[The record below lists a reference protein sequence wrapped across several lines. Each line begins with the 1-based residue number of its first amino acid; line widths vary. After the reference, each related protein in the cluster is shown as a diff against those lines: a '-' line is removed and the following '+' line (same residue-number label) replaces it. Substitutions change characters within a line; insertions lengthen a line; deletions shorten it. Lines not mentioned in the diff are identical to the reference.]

1 MQTKTIPAILTI
13 SAILSLAQA
22 VPVHGSSLGAK
33 QNITDRIVSI
43 KTRLGQGSGTIV
55 KHVGNTYTV
64 LTAAHVV
71 KDIQNSAVEIITPD
85 RQQHQTSTI
94 EVKIAPNSIDLAT
107 VTFHSDR
114 NYAVATLGD
123 SSKIYKGQNIIATG
137 FLDASLQFSP
147 GTVVAISRQPQQH
160 GYGIVIG
167 KADILPGMS
176 GGGLFTEDGL
186 LIGINGKSIGNVDVS
201 ANKQDRHNRVKPV
214 SGLAIPLGTLIQVAD
229 RLQVDVQIPKS
240 TPITT
245 APIAD
250 DFFISAGQKSQ
261 EGDYQGAVEDYNRA
275 LSLNPNLSEVNFRR
289 GIARRLLKDWRGA
302 AADYTQAIAVKPEH
316 TDAYI
321 QRGSVRNILADWQ
334 GAKSDFD
341 RALSLSPNTFS
352 AYVGRGTAL
361 CELNDCQSSLKDY
374 NRAISLNPTY
384 ASAYSSRGFAYYR
397 LGNKQSALSSY
408 VSAAELYHK
417 QGKDL
422 DYLDT
427 VKKIRE
433 LVKS

>member
-1 MQTKTIPAILTI
+1 MQTKTIPAILSISTI
-13 SAILSLAQA
+13 LPLAQA
-22 VPVHGSSLGAK
+22 VPVRGASLDEK

-71 KDIQNSAVEIITPD
+71 KDIQNSEVAIITPD
-85 RQQHQTSTI
+85 RQQHHTSTI

-107 VTFHSDR
+107 VTFQSDL
-114 NYAVATLGD
+114 NYSVATLGD
-123 SSKIYKGQNIIATG
+123 SSKISKGQNIIATG
-137 FLDASLQFSP
+137 FLNSSLHFYP
-147 GTVVAISRQPQQH
+147 GTVVAISRQPQDR

-167 KADILPGMS
+167 NADILPGMS
-176 GGGLFTEDGL
+176 GGGLFTENGL
-186 LIGINGKSIGNVDVS
+186 LIGINGRSIGTVDVS
-201 ANKQDRHNRVKPV
+201 ANKQDRLNQFKPV
-214 SGLAIPLGTLIQVAD
+214 SGLAIPIDTFTQVAD
-229 RLQVDVQIPKS
+229 RLQVDVDIPTS

-250 DFFISAGQKSQ
+250 DFFISAGTKSQ
-261 EGDYQGAVEDYNRA
+261 QGDYQGAVADYNRT
-275 LSLNPNLSEVNFRR
+275 LSLNPNFSEVYFRR
-289 GIARRLLKDWRGA
+289 GIARSLLRDWQGA
-302 AADYTQAIAVKPEH
+302 VADYTQAIGVKPEH
-316 TDAYI
+316 ADAYV

-334 GAKSDFD
+334 GAKSDFNL
-341 RALSLSPNTFS
+341 ALSLNPNTLS

-361 CELNDCQSSLKDY
+361 CELNDCQNSLRDY
-374 NRAISLNPTY
+374 NRAIALNPTY
-384 ASAYSSRGFAYYR
+384 AAAYSSRGLAYSR

-408 VSAAELYHK
+408 VAAAELYLK

-433 LVKS
+433 LVKH